1 MARVMRSIT
10 LGCAQFGKGYG
21 FYINTPEMSSGEIAQ
36 ILDLAFDN
44 GVETLDLAQGYEGV
58 IKNLSDIG
66 LDNRFKLGTKVKYG
80 NSSAESLSE
89 ALASELKAL
98 NAKQFESILI
108 HDWSDLTSSQRDS
121 ALSFL
126 AELKKRGVA
135 KFIGISVYEKSELL
149 EINQEIDIVQA
160 PLNYFYTEFLFDK
173 EVRNLAKNGV
183 AFHARSIF
191 HQGTLLNTRILPL
204 NFKTETK
211 NYEEYCKEHGLTS
224 LQGAL
229 SIFDSQD
236 LFKNLVIGVSNANQL
251 GEIIKSPVTS
261 INSMLDEVPTGLP
274 KQLIDPRL
282 WTTK

>member
-1 MARVMRSIT
+1 MRSIT

-58 IKNLSDIG
+58 IKNLSEIG

-89 ALASELKAL
+89 ALASDLKAL
-98 NAKQFESILI
+98 NAKQFESILV

-121 ALSFL
+121 ALSLL
-126 AELKKRGVA
+126 AELKKLGVA

-173 EVRNLAKNGV
+173 EARNLAKNGV
-183 AFHARSIF
+183 IFHARSIF
-191 HQGTLLNTRILPL
+191 HQGTLLNTRTLPS
-204 NFKTETK
+204 NFKTETN
-211 NYEEYCKEHGLTS
+211 NYEEYCKDHGLTS

-236 LFKNLVIGVSNANQL
+236 LFKNLVIGVSNTNQL
-251 GEIIKSPVTS
+251 SEIIQSPVIS

>member
-1 MARVMRSIT
+1 MRIIT

-58 IKNLSDIG
+58 IKNLSEIG

-89 ALASELKAL
+89 ALASDLKAL

-126 AELKKRGVA
+126 AELKKLGVA

-173 EVRNLAKNGV
+173 EARNLAKNGV
-183 AFHARSIF
+183 IFHARSIF
-191 HQGTLLNTRILPL
+191 HQGTLLNTRTLPS
-204 NFKTETK
+204 NFKTETN

-236 LFKNLVIGVSNANQL
+236 LFKNLVIGVSNTNQL
-251 GEIIKSPVTS
+251 SEIIQSPVIS

>member
-1 MARVMRSIT
+1 MRSIT

-58 IKNLSDIG
+58 IKNLSEIG

-89 ALASELKAL
+89 ALASDLKAL
-98 NAKQFESILI
+98 NAKQFESILV

-121 ALSFL
+121 ALSLL
-126 AELKKRGVA
+126 AELKKLGVA

-173 EVRNLAKNGV
+173 EARNLAKNGV
-183 AFHARSIF
+183 IFHARSIF
-191 HQGTLLNTRILPL
+191 HQGTLLNTRTLPS
-204 NFKTETK
+204 NFKTETN

-251 GEIIKSPVTS
+251 GEIVQSPVTS

>member
-1 MARVMRSIT
+1 MRSIT

-36 ILDLAFDN
+36 ILDLAIDN

-58 IKNLSDIG
+58 IKNLSEIG

-89 ALASELKAL
+89 ALASDLKAL

-121 ALSFL
+121 GLSFL
-126 AELKKRGVA
+126 AELKKLGVA

-173 EVRNLAKNGV
+173 EARNLAKKGV

-191 HQGTLLNTRILPL
+191 HQGTLLNTRTLPS

-251 GEIIKSPVTS
+251 GEIIQSPVTS
-261 INSMLDEVPTGLP
+261 INSMLDEVPTSLP

>member
-1 MARVMRSIT
+1 MARAMRSIT

-36 ILDLAFDN
+36 ILDLAIDN

-58 IKNLSDIG
+58 IKNLSEIG

-89 ALASELKAL
+89 ALASDLQAL
-98 NAKQFESILI
+98 NANQFESILI

-121 ALSFL
+121 GLSFL
-126 AELKKRGVA
+126 AELKKLGVA

-149 EINQEIDIVQA
+149 EINQEIEIVQA

-173 EVRNLAKNGV
+173 EARNLAKNGV
-183 AFHARSIF
+183 VFHARSIF
-191 HQGTLLNTRILPL
+191 HQGTLLNTRTLPS

-251 GEIIKSPVTS
+251 SEIIQSPVTF

>member
-1 MARVMRSIT
+1 MRSIT

-36 ILDLAFDN
+36 ILDLAFDG

-58 IKNLSDIG
+58 IKNLSEIG
-66 LDNRFKLGTKVKYG
+66 LDNRFKLGTKVKYS

-89 ALASELKAL
+89 ALASDLKAL
-98 NAKQFESILI
+98 NANQFESILI

-121 ALSFL
+121 GLSFL
-126 AELKKRGVA
+126 AELKKLGVA
-135 KFIGISVYEKSELL
+135 KFIGISVYDKSELL
-149 EINQEIDIVQA
+149 EINQEIEIVQA

-173 EVRNLAKNGV
+173 EARNLAKNGV

-191 HQGTLLNTRILPL
+191 HQGTLLNTKTLPS

-251 GEIIKSPVTS
+251 GEIIQSPVTS

>member
-1 MARVMRSIT
+1 MARAMRSIT

-36 ILDLAFDN
+36 ILDLAIDN

-58 IKNLSDIG
+58 IKNLSEIG
-66 LDNRFKLGTKVKYG
+66 LDNRFKLGTKIKYG

-89 ALASELKAL
+89 ALASDLKAL

-121 ALSFL
+121 GLSFL
-126 AELKKRGVA
+126 AELKKLGVA
-135 KFIGISVYEKSELL
+135 KFIGISVYERSELL
-149 EINQEIDIVQA
+149 EINQEIEIVQA

-173 EVRNLAKNGV
+173 EARNLAKKGV

-191 HQGTLLNTRILPL
+191 HQGTLLNTRTLPS
-204 NFKTETK
+204 NFKTETN

-236 LFKNLVIGVSNANQL
+236 LFKNLVIGVSNTNQL
-251 GEIIKSPVTS
+251 SEIIQSPVIS

>member
-1 MARVMRSIT
+1 MARVMRRIT

-21 FYINTPEMSSGEIAQ
+21 FYINTPEMSQGEIAQ
-36 ILDLAFDN
+36 ILNLAFDN

-58 IKNLSDIG
+58 IKNLSEIG

-89 ALASELKAL
+89 ALASDLKAL

-108 HDWSDLTSSQRDS
+108 HDWSDLTSSQRES
-121 ALSFL
+121 GLSFL
-126 AELKKRGVA
+126 AELKKIGVA

-149 EINQEIDIVQA
+149 EINQEIEIIQA

-173 EVRNLAKNGV
+173 EARNLAKNGV

-191 HQGTLLNTRILPL
+191 HQGTLLNIRTLPL

-251 GEIIKSPVTS
+251 GEIIQSPVTS
-261 INSMLDEVPTGLP
+261 VNSMLDEVPTGLP

>member
-1 MARVMRSIT
+1 MRSIT

-36 ILDLAFDN
+36 ILDLAFDG

-58 IKNLSDIG
+58 IKNLSEIG
-66 LDNRFKLGTKVKYG
+66 LDNRFKLGTKVKYS

-89 ALASELKAL
+89 ALASDLKAL
-98 NAKQFESILI
+98 NANQFESILI

-121 ALSFL
+121 GLSFL
-126 AELKKRGVA
+126 AELKKLGVA

-149 EINQEIDIVQA
+149 EINQEIEIVQA

-173 EVRNLAKNGV
+173 EARNLAKNGV

-191 HQGTLLNTRILPL
+191 HQGTLLNTKTLPS
-204 NFKTETK
+204 NFKTEIK

-229 SIFDSQD
+229 SIFDSQN
-236 LFKNLVIGVSNANQL
+236 LFKNLVIGVSNAKQL
-251 GEIIKSPVTS
+251 GEIIQSPVTS
-261 INSMLDEVPTGLP
+261 IKSMLDEVPTGLP

>member
-1 MARVMRSIT
+1 MRSIT

-58 IKNLSDIG
+58 IKNLSEIG

-89 ALASELKAL
+89 ALASDLKAL

-121 ALSFL
+121 ALSLL
-126 AELKKRGVA
+126 AELKKLGVA

-173 EVRNLAKNGV
+173 EARNLAKNGV
-183 AFHARSIF
+183 IFHARSIF
-191 HQGTLLNTRILPL
+191 HQGTLLNTRTLPS
-204 NFKTETK
+204 NFKTETN

-236 LFKNLVIGVSNANQL
+236 LFKNLVIGVSNTNQL
-251 GEIIKSPVTS
+251 SEIIQSPVIS

>member
-1 MARVMRSIT
+1 MARAMRIIT

-58 IKNLSDIG
+58 IKNLSEIG

-89 ALASELKAL
+89 ALASDLKAL

-121 ALSFL
+121 ALSLL
-126 AELKKRGVA
+126 AELKKLGVA

-173 EVRNLAKNGV
+173 EARNLAKNGV
-183 AFHARSIF
+183 IFHARSIF
-191 HQGTLLNTRILPL
+191 HQGTLLNTRTLPS
-204 NFKTETK
+204 NFKTETN

-251 GEIIKSPVTS
+251 GEIIQSPVTS

>member
-1 MARVMRSIT
+1 MRIIT

-58 IKNLSDIG
+58 IKNLSEIG

-89 ALASELKAL
+89 ALASDLKAL

-121 ALSFL
+121 ALSLL
-126 AELKKRGVA
+126 AELKKLGVA

-173 EVRNLAKNGV
+173 EARNLAKNGV
-183 AFHARSIF
+183 IFHARSIF
-191 HQGTLLNTRILPL
+191 HQGTLLNTRTLPS
-204 NFKTETK
+204 NFKTETN
-211 NYEEYCKEHGLTS
+211 NYEKYCKEHGLTS

-236 LFKNLVIGVSNANQL
+236 LFKNLVIGVSNTNQL
-251 GEIIKSPVTS
+251 SEIIQSPVIS

>member
-1 MARVMRSIT
+1 MARAMRSIT

-36 ILDLAFDN
+36 ILDLAFDG

-58 IKNLSDIG
+58 IKNLSEIG

-89 ALASELKAL
+89 ALASDLKAL
-98 NAKQFESILI
+98 NANQFESILI

-121 ALSFL
+121 GLGFL
-126 AELKKRGVA
+126 AELKKLGVA

-149 EINQEIDIVQA
+149 EINQEIEIVQA
-160 PLNYFYTEFLFDK
+160 PLNYFCTEFLFDK
-173 EVRNLAKNGV
+173 EARNLAKNGV

-191 HQGTLLNTRILPL
+191 HQGTLLNTRTLPSKF
-204 NFKTETK
+204 NTETK

-251 GEIIKSPVTS
+251 GEIIQSPITS
-261 INSMLDEVPTGLP
+261 INSMLDEVPISLP

>member
-1 MARVMRSIT
+1 MRIIT

-36 ILDLAFDN
+36 ILDLAFVN

-58 IKNLSDIG
+58 IKNLSEIG

-89 ALASELKAL
+89 ALASDLKAL

-121 ALSFL
+121 ALSLL
-126 AELKKRGVA
+126 AELKKLGVA

-173 EVRNLAKNGV
+173 EARNLAKNGV
-183 AFHARSIF
+183 IFHARSIF
-191 HQGTLLNTRILPL
+191 HQGTLLNTRTLPSK
-204 NFKTETK
+204 FKTETN

-236 LFKNLVIGVSNANQL
+236 LFKNLVIGVSNTNQL
-251 GEIIKSPVTS
+251 SEIIQSPVIS

>member
-1 MARVMRSIT
+1 MARAMRSIT

-36 ILDLAFDN
+36 ILDLAIDN

-58 IKNLSDIG
+58 IKNLSEIG
-66 LDNRFKLGTKVKYG
+66 LDNRFKLGTKIKYG

-89 ALASELKAL
+89 ALASDLKAL

-121 ALSFL
+121 GLSFL
-126 AELKKRGVA
+126 AELKKLGVA

-149 EINQEIDIVQA
+149 EINQEIEIVQA
-160 PLNYFYTEFLFDK
+160 PLNYFYTEFLFNK
-173 EVRNLAKNGV
+173 EARNLAKNGV

-191 HQGTLLNTRILPL
+191 HQGTLLNTRTLPS
-204 NFKTETK
+204 NFKTEAK

-251 GEIIKSPVTS
+251 GEIIQSPVTS
-261 INSMLDEVPTGLP
+261 INSMLDEVPTSLP

>member
-1 MARVMRSIT
+1 MARAMRSIT

-58 IKNLSDIG
+58 IKNLSEIG
-66 LDNRFKLGTKVKYG
+66 LDTRFKLGTKVKYG

-89 ALASELKAL
+89 ALASDLKAL

-121 ALSFL
+121 GLSFL
-126 AELKKRGVA
+126 AELKKLGVA

-149 EINQEIDIVQA
+149 EINQEIEIVQA

-173 EVRNLAKNGV
+173 EARNLAKNGV
-183 AFHARSIF
+183 TFHARSIF
-191 HQGTLLNTRILPL
+191 HQGTLLNIRTLPL

-251 GEIIKSPVTS
+251 GEIIQSPVTS
-261 INSMLDEVPTGLP
+261 INSMLDEVPTGLS

>member
-1 MARVMRSIT
+1 MRSIT

-58 IKNLSDIG
+58 IKNLSEIG

-89 ALASELKAL
+89 ALASDLKAL

-121 ALSFL
+121 ALGLL
-126 AELKKRGVA
+126 AELKKLGVA

-149 EINQEIDIVQA
+149 EINLEIDIVQA

-173 EVRNLAKNGV
+173 EARNLAKKGV
-183 AFHARSIF
+183 IFHARSIF
-191 HQGTLLNTRILPL
+191 HQGTLLNTRTLPS
-204 NFKTETK
+204 NFKTETN

-251 GEIIKSPVTS
+251 GEIIQSPVTS

>member
-1 MARVMRSIT
+1 MARAMRSIT

-58 IKNLSDIG
+58 IKNLSEIG

-89 ALASELKAL
+89 ALASDLKAL

-121 ALSFL
+121 ALSLL
-126 AELKKRGVA
+126 AELKKLGVA

-149 EINQEIDIVQA
+149 EINREIDIVQA

-173 EVRNLAKNGV
+173 EARNLAKNGV
-183 AFHARSIF
+183 TFHARSIF
-191 HQGTLLNTRILPL
+191 HQGTLLNTRTLPS
-204 NFKTETK
+204 NFKTETN
-211 NYEEYCKEHGLTS
+211 NYEEYCKDHGLTS

-251 GEIIKSPVTS
+251 GEIIQSPVTS

>member
-1 MARVMRSIT
+1 MRIIT

-58 IKNLSDIG
+58 IKNLSEIG

-89 ALASELKAL
+89 ALASDLKAL

-121 ALSFL
+121 ALSLL
-126 AELKKRGVA
+126 AELKKLGVA

-173 EVRNLAKNGV
+173 EARNLAKNGV
-183 AFHARSIF
+183 IFHARSIF
-191 HQGTLLNTRILPL
+191 HQGTLLNTRTLPS
-204 NFKTETK
+204 NFKTETN
-211 NYEEYCKEHGLTS
+211 NYEEYCKDHGLTS

-236 LFKNLVIGVSNANQL
+236 LFKNLVIGVSNTNQL
-251 GEIIKSPVTS
+251 SEIIQSPVIS
-261 INSMLDEVPTGLP
+261 INSMFDEVPTGLP

>member
-1 MARVMRSIT
+1 MARAMRSIT

-36 ILDLAFDN
+36 ILDLAFDG

-58 IKNLSDIG
+58 IKNLSEIG
-66 LDNRFKLGTKVKYG
+66 LDNRFKLGTKVKYS

-89 ALASELKAL
+89 ALASDLKAL
-98 NAKQFESILI
+98 NANQFESILI

-121 ALSFL
+121 GLSFL
-126 AELKKRGVA
+126 AELKKLGVA
-135 KFIGISVYEKSELL
+135 KFIGISVYDKSELL
-149 EINQEIDIVQA
+149 EINQEIEIVQA

-173 EVRNLAKNGV
+173 EARNLAKNGV

-191 HQGTLLNTRILPL
+191 HQGTLLNTKTLPS

-236 LFKNLVIGVSNANQL
+236 LFKNLVIGVSNAKQL
-251 GEIIKSPVTS
+251 GEIIQSPVTS
-261 INSMLDEVPTGLP
+261 IKSMLDEVPTGLP

>member
-1 MARVMRSIT
+1 MARAMRSIT

-21 FYINTPEMSSGEIAQ
+21 FYVNTPEMSSGEIAQ
-36 ILDLAFDN
+36 ILDLAFDD

-58 IKNLSDIG
+58 IKNLSEIG

-80 NSSAESLSE
+80 NSNAESLSK
-89 ALASELKAL
+89 ALTSDLKAL
-98 NAKQFESILI
+98 NANQFESILI

-121 ALSFL
+121 GLSFL
-126 AELKKRGVA
+126 AELKKLGVA

-149 EINQEIDIVQA
+149 EINQEIEIVQA

-173 EVRNLAKNGV
+173 EARNLAKNGV

-191 HQGTLLNTRILPL
+191 HQGTLLNTKTLPS
-204 NFKTETK
+204 NFKTEIK

-229 SIFDSQD
+229 SIFDSQN
-236 LFKNLVIGVSNANQL
+236 LFKNLVIGVSNAKQL
-251 GEIIKSPVTS
+251 GEIIQSPVTS
-261 INSMLDEVPTGLP
+261 IKSMLDEVPTGLP

>member
-1 MARVMRSIT
+1 MRSIT

-21 FYINTPEMSSGEIAQ
+21 FYVNTPEMSSGEIAQ
-36 ILDLAFDN
+36 ILDLAFDD

-58 IKNLSDIG
+58 IKNLSEIG
-66 LDNRFKLGTKVKYG
+66 LDNRFKLGTKVKYA

-89 ALASELKAL
+89 ALTSDLKAL
-98 NAKQFESILI
+98 NANQFESILI

-121 ALSFL
+121 GLSFL
-126 AELKKRGVA
+126 AELKKLGVA

-149 EINQEIDIVQA
+149 EINQEIEIVQA

-173 EVRNLAKNGV
+173 VAINLAKNGV

-191 HQGTLLNTRILPL
+191 HQGTLLNTRTLPS

-211 NYEEYCKEHGLTS
+211 NYEEYCKKHGLTS

-251 GEIIKSPVTS
+251 GEIIQSPVTS
-261 INSMLDEVPTGLP
+261 INSMLDEVPRGLP

>member
-1 MARVMRSIT
+1 MARAMRSIT

-58 IKNLSDIG
+58 IKNLSEIG

-89 ALASELKAL
+89 ALASDLKAL

-121 ALSFL
+121 ALSLL
-126 AELKKRGVA
+126 AELKKLGVA

-173 EVRNLAKNGV
+173 EARNLAKNGV
-183 AFHARSIF
+183 IFHARSIF
-191 HQGTLLNTRILPL
+191 HQGTLLNTRTLPS
-204 NFKTETK
+204 NFKTETN

-251 GEIIKSPVTS
+251 SEIIQSPVIS

>member
-1 MARVMRSIT
+1 
-10 LGCAQFGKGYG
+10 
-21 FYINTPEMSSGEIAQ
+21 MSSLYKGS
-36 ILDLAFDN
+36 
-44 GVETLDLAQGYEGV
+44 
-58 IKNLSDIG
+58 NLES
-66 LDNRFKLGTKVKYG
+66 LLTDNRFKLGTKVKYG

-89 ALASELKAL
+89 ALASDLKAL

-121 ALSFL
+121 ALSLL
-126 AELKKRGVA
+126 AELKKLGVA

-173 EVRNLAKNGV
+173 EARNLAKNGV
-183 AFHARSIF
+183 IFHARSIF
-191 HQGTLLNTRILPL
+191 HQGTLLNTRTLPS
-204 NFKTETK
+204 NFKTETN

-251 GEIIKSPVTS
+251 GEIIQSPVIS
-261 INSMLDEVPTGLP
+261 INSMLDKVPTGLP

>member
-1 MARVMRSIT
+1 MARAMRSIT

-36 ILDLAFDN
+36 ILDLAIDN

-58 IKNLSDIG
+58 IKNLSEIG
-66 LDNRFKLGTKVKYG
+66 LDNRFKLGTKIKYG

-89 ALASELKAL
+89 ALASDLKAL

-121 ALSFL
+121 GLSFL
-126 AELKKRGVA
+126 AELKKLGVA
-135 KFIGISVYEKSELL
+135 KFIGISVYERSELL
-149 EINQEIDIVQA
+149 EINQEIEIVQA

-173 EVRNLAKNGV
+173 EARNLAKKGV

-191 HQGTLLNTRILPL
+191 HQGTLLNTRTLPS
-204 NFKTETK
+204 NFKTEAK

-251 GEIIKSPVTS
+251 SEIIQSPVTF

>member
-1 MARVMRSIT
+1 MARAMRSLT

-21 FYINTPEMSSGEIAQ
+21 FYVNTPEMSSDEIAQ
-36 ILDLAFDN
+36 ILDLAFDH
-44 GVETLDLAQGYEGV
+44 GVDTLDLAQGYEGV
-58 IKNLSDIG
+58 IKNLSEIG

-80 NSSAESLSE
+80 NSSTESLRE
-89 ALASELKAL
+89 ALVSDLKAL
-98 NAKQFESILI
+98 KANHFESILI
-108 HDWSDLTSSQRDS
+108 HDWPDLTSSQRDS
-121 ALSFL
+121 GLSFL
-126 AELKKRGVA
+126 AEQKKLGVT

-149 EINQEIDIVQA
+149 EINQEIEIVQA
-160 PLNYFYTEFLFDK
+160 PLNYFCTEFLFNK
-173 EVRNLAKNGV
+173 EARNLEKNGV
-183 AFHARSIF
+183 TFHARSIF
-191 HQGTLLNTRILPL
+191 HQGTLLNTRTLPS

-211 NYEEYCKEHGLTS
+211 NYEGYCKEHGLTS

-251 GEIIKSPVTS
+251 DEIIQSPLTS

>member
-1 MARVMRSIT
+1 MRIIT

-58 IKNLSDIG
+58 IKNLSEIG

-89 ALASELKAL
+89 ALASDLKAL

-121 ALSFL
+121 ALSLL
-126 AELKKRGVA
+126 AELKKLGVA

-173 EVRNLAKNGV
+173 EARNLAKNGV
-183 AFHARSIF
+183 IFHARSIF
-191 HQGTLLNTRILPL
+191 HQGTLLNTRTLPS
-204 NFKTETK
+204 NFKTETN

-251 GEIIKSPVTS
+251 GEIIQSPVTS